1 MGQLAS
7 IEPTWHLFRCS
18 SQCDP
23 GGEGCIASG
32 TVTKEYGA
40 ITCSATDDKAT
51 VGAKHG
57 DLRRGGGF
65 EGYVMS
71 TEPGI
76 GRSSRAVSSPRP
88 RGAVAGAA
96 SCERSL
102 NALACVV
109 VPCSPTPPP
118 PASSYNAALY
128 TPRAISIF

>member
-71 TEPGI
+71 TEVEQ
-76 GRSSRAVSSPRP
+76 RALESRGEFLKAEGS
-88 RGAVAGAA
+88 RGWRG
-96 SCERSL
+96 
-102 NALACVV
+102 VV
-109 VPCSPTPPP
+109 
-118 PASSYNAALY
+118 
-128 TPRAISIF
+128 